1 MPGGEKE
8 GMGIEFVL
16 LVFLAI
22 LGVVAFLFF
31 SGSFGVAKAGSEG
44 SDEGERA
51 THAYVEE
58 KSDTR
63 FVSADTKDEV
73 RRRAEE
79 DPDTEIR
86 A

>member
-1 MPGGEKE
+1 
-8 GMGIEFVL
+8 MGIEFVL

-22 LGVVAFLFF
+22 LGVLAFLFF
-31 SGSFGVAKAGSEG
+31 AGSFGEAKAGSES
-44 SDEGERA
+44 SDEDERPA
-51 THAYVEE
+51 HAYVEE

-63 FVSADTKDEV
+63 FVGADTKDEV

>member
-1 MPGGEKE
+1 
-8 GMGIEFVL
+8 MGIEFFLLVL
-16 LVFLAI
+16 LAG

-31 SGSFGVAKAGSEG
+31 SGSFGVAKAGSEQ
-44 SDEGERA
+44 SGEDDRP

-63 FVSADTKDEV
+63 FVGADTKDEV

-79 DPDTEIR
+79 DPGTEVR
-86 A
+86 S

>member
-1 MPGGEKE
+1 
-8 GMGIEFVL
+8 MGIEFVL

-31 SGSFGVAKAGSEG
+31 SGSFGVAKAGSDA
-44 SDEGERA
+44 SDDGERPA
-51 THAYVEE
+51 HAYVEE

-63 FVSADTKDEV
+63 FVGADTKDEI

-79 DPDTEIR
+79 DPDTEVR
-86 A
+86 S

>member
-1 MPGGEKE
+1 
-8 GMGIEFVL
+8 MGIEFFGLVL
-16 LVFLAI
+16 LAGLGFL
-22 LGVVAFLFF
+22 AFLFF

-44 SDEGERA
+44 SDEGDRP

-63 FVSADTKDEV
+63 FVGAHTKDEV

-79 DPDTEIR
+79 DPDTEVR
-86 A
+86 S